1 MLNEKKKFI
10 IVAVALLLIML
21 ACGVWFALQNRSIDI
36 DPNAGNYESSLKRPE
51 NIGQSKIL
59 IPGYGEWTMKK
70 GSDTIESVLFNPEG
84 NPCFFKFEI
93 IERDNGDVLY
103 QSRLVPPG
111 QGISPI
117 KLSKTFNEVGTYN
130 VVLKFQSV
138 DLEDQ
143 KTNYNGSD
151 VEVKLNVVE

>member
-1 MLNEKKKFI
+1 MGRGLPFKKN
-10 IVAVALLLIML
+10 
-21 ACGVWFALQNRSIDI
+21 GIDI
-36 DPNAGNYESSLKRPE
+36 DPNAGNYESALKRPE

-59 IPGYGEWTMKK
+59 IPGYSEWTITK
-70 GSDTIESVLFNPEG
+70 GSDIIESVLFNSEG

-93 IERDNGDVLY
+93 IEKDSGDVLY

-117 KLSKTFNEVGTYN
+117 KLTKSFNEVGTHN
-130 VVLKFQSV
+130 IILKIQSV

-143 KTNYNGSD
+143 SIHYNGSD
-151 VEVKLNVVE
+151 VEMQLNVVE